1 MDSRVI
7 DDEGTDVT
15 VEITGRH
22 NLTPNPSANWPGKN
36 GYVPVVPSDAEIES
50 SVFEAE
56 YVEEG
61 EDEEKEISYVALL
74 AASGMFALILQ

>member
-1 MDSRVI
+1 MPI
-7 DDEGTDVT
+7 A
-15 VEITGRH
+15 
-22 NLTPNPSANWPGKN
+22 PN
-36 GYVPVVPSDAEIES
+36 DAEIES

-74 AASGMFALILQ
+74 AASGMFALILVGRYEAALRAGRRFDVCPLLSGV

>member
-1 MDSRVI
+1 MPI
-7 DDEGTDVT
+7 A
-15 VEITGRH
+15 
-22 NLTPNPSANWPGKN
+22 PN
-36 GYVPVVPSDAEIES
+36 DAEIES

-61 EDEEKEISYVALL
+61 EDEEKEISYVTLL

>member
-1 MDSRVI
+1 MPI
-7 DDEGTDVT
+7 A
-15 VEITGRH
+15 
-22 NLTPNPSANWPGKN
+22 PN
-36 GYVPVVPSDAEIES
+36 DAEIES